1 MPVLLSLSISFFYI
15 SFISTYIFLEIFRTS
30 LNRYIFQKIFH
41 HIFSF
46 FKGFTL
52 VPLAPQHTHTH
63 TDTNTHKHT
72 QKHTHIQRER
82 ERKRERERESPN
94 PLSVTKKSFFPMLM
108 LSKQMINVYVVFNCN
123 WVSASTGF

>member
-72 QKHTHIQRER
+72 QKHTHIQTERER
-82 ERKRERERESPN
+82 EKERERESPN

>member
-72 QKHTHIQRER
+72 QKHTHIQRQR
-82 ERKRERERESPN
+82 ERKREREPKS
-94 PLSVTKKSFFPMLM
+94 TKCYKKKFFSNADAL
-108 LSKQMINVYVVFNCN
+108 
-123 WVSASTGF
+123 

>member
-63 TDTNTHKHT
+63 THRHKHT
-72 QKHTHIQRER
+72 QTHTKTHTHTETEREKERER
-82 ERKRERERESPN
+82 ERA
-94 PLSVTKKSFFPMLM
+94 
-108 LSKQMINVYVVFNCN
+108 QIH
-123 WVSASTGF
+123 